1 MISGGEDDGYIE
13 SQRLVKQVGEEEAM
27 RPNKTDIGQIDVAL
41 AAVPSRVTQGHV
53 SNKKLNKQ
61 SKNNRTPSSPQRL

>member
-13 SQRLVKQVGEEEAM
+13 CQKLAKQVGEKEAM
-27 RPNKTDIGQIDVAL
+27 RADKTDTGQIDVAL

-53 SNKKLNKQ
+53 SDEVLNKQ
-61 SKNNRTPSSPQRL
+61 SK